1 MIVTENNH
9 YLFDYDHRPGEV
21 KLYNVAQ
28 MRTASDKKFRE
39 EIAKCDLVCLFH
51 HRERTMSRLRA
62 LRVHPAA
69 KNVSD
74 DGHAESVAETLVA
87 VSLGDA

>member
-1 MIVTENNH
+1 MDCEMEVTENNH
-9 YLFDYDHRPGEV
+9 YLFDFDHRPGVV

-39 EIAKCDLVCLFH
+39 EIAKCDLVCLFD

-62 LRVHPAA
+62 RVIPVLEPL
-69 KNVSD
+69 VSD
-74 DGHAESVAETLVA
+74 EIDDGSDPTA
-87 VSLGDA
+87 